1 MAINFRKFSCLT
13 DNTPGPN
20 PGITLPPG
28 AAEISFNQTAFWDY
42 EALTPAGTLAPPI
55 DTTQTVTWVLDSTL
69 PIVTGEF
76 LDGSKWVVNNGDIRL
91 LRVTPEASQGVC
103 QTLLANKDWNFLAAS
118 DGNTKPE
125 QGDTVNFKFW
135 KNITVINPDIG
146 KMRIFDLLPNV
157 PGTRWS
163 QWHINSTAIPTPSGT
178 ISAALKDFQHSRRTR
193 SNSTT
198 PLTEIEILFPI
209 PLPTD
214 SYSKIR
220 TADGINFTSI
230 PLTLVI
236 PHGVNGVEDSAVFR
250 TNLTLNP
257 FDGRGGRQRAS
268 AGNPAGGTGTPSIN
282 GTTGATVNM
291 GTHDL
296 NTKLLPY
303 NSVATPTVPGGPRIR
318 GHFENPGHRIGTTF
332 DVSQKWASPG
342 PLGTS
347 LKSGDMVVT
356 AVSHHQPAV
365 WKNVGGPA
373 GAPATSK
380 WEDQSIHGTTT
391 ITIAKSTGSDLG
403 GVGGNS
409 SLIEFFAIL
418 TIIDPSDYNR
428 VSQNK
433 SFRPPLNWDPADRAN
448 APIMEEDHRPD
459 QYEYSD
465 DDLKHFAHELPIKNN
480 SVFPSQGAS
489 GETLSNIHYE
499 QTNFPT
505 RYKNAFDW
513 HTVGGA
519 KFLQHQSPTP
529 NSGDTRSRDAG
540 NTEYGTGNLKLFET
554 QALLCFNTTNADG
567 FGTAQREKLRRA
579 LTQRGIDEYGAARSL
594 GVTVHNDG
602 GHCGD
607 THCLMMFAYMMTRN
621 VDIGVILDMNSL
633 GNVNNNTLMPI
644 TGPKAIA
651 YHENGNYASFGQS
664 WTSRDL
670 DTYLHIAKFQ
680 NLEILKI
687 ETGNDLSTLPR
698 SRNSAVV
705 ANGPYQ
711 KITVYAPYNVDSGK
725 VYNVLGLT
733 GKSDSKKVSF
743 AATAFGN
750 QLGRTTID
758 TLHTIAGGDT
768 SRSGRWNWEDNVNQ
782 LDHDSHA
789 GGYIRNPNNGKIS
802 RIITSRCTE
811 VFHKVWNSGTIL
823 NVGPVDQ
830 VAPNR
835 ETASAGDLLTISF
848 PWGSNSILQATTTA
862 NIGLVKNGDVVYNDN
877 MFFPAGTEFT
887 TIVLDSNNPVL
898 TQVNIA
904 GNIKFATW
912 KVSRSHQIPTPTVP
926 PPGISMV
933 AGSMRIL
940 QGIKGFVTDGV
951 LTVTSNSESVEP
963 GSMLYWENVLP
974 GTCVT
979 ETLTANT
986 FTLNKSQ
993 SIGSITD
1000 QKIIAV
1006 FRITEL
1012 MPKATIDN
1020 TSLTQDGPSSANS
1033 ALVFYLRDNIFPTNF
1048 VSGSPDVKFPKDTDT
1063 SHRLCD
1069 LAPHTVE
1076 DVLSGKA
1083 RVGSINRGQ
1092 QTMNYPFSNFPYTY
1106 VFGGGIALYS
1116 MIFRGCQ
1123 KTGLRIPRMIDLMHK
1138 KSLFYTDTLLG
1149 RAFYNRSAASTYFYT
1164 LGTGGS
1170 GNNYLDPYHSALLR
1184 RFVLDGA
1191 IGPLIPYRGGP
1202 VINLAGVTTSRPL
1215 YSANRSLHDPADIE
1229 TSVGGPARTWIEFGG
1244 VTGVSVVALDGGL
1257 NATSSTDLSAW
1268 SIFGSNKSTITGAP
1282 ANASDEVAGQFAPD
1296 KNGIQANPGFDQKG
1310 HPSWAGFDIHNIP
1323 ITIEASKAHS
1333 TVFKVT
1339 IPYFLGAGTPSSPN
1353 EQPNNSAMRSRNP
1366 LSYEDYF
1373 LGKSLFV
1380 WPQGRL
1386 NPIEMVRV
1394 DDDHWTQWGYVDGGT
1409 PTTRYGTA
1417 GSIPASSDMPPWKG
1431 TVSATPEGDPTD
1443 IIIPYANTSALGP
1456 HVPWI
1461 KEQVSINTGNTR
1473 LSLTSVWTQVWAFP
1487 NDKKILKDFIY
1498 PWVIENKTPRMFWAD
1513 PIANGG
1519 VLPALPVGAAGVAAT
1534 IGSNHP

>member
-55 DTTQTVTWVLDSTL
+55 DTTQTVTWVLDSSL

-103 QTLLANKDWNFLAAS
+103 QTLLAKKDWTFLAAS

-135 KNITVINPDIG
+135 KNITVINPDVG

-163 QWHINSTAIPTPSGT
+163 QWHINAASIPAPSGT

-198 PLTEIEILFPI
+198 PLTEIEILFPT
-209 PLPTD
+209 PFPAD
-214 SYSKIR
+214 SYSKIT

-236 PHGVNGVEDSAVFR
+236 PSTSEDTAVVR
-250 TNLTLNP
+250 TDRTLNP

-268 AGNPAGGTGTPSIN
+268 AANPAGGTGTPSIN
-282 GTTGATVNM
+282 ATTGATVNM
-291 GTHDL
+291 GSHTA
-296 NTKLLPY
+296 NTTLLPY
-303 NSVATPTVPGGPRIR
+303 NPLAPTIPGGPRIR
-318 GHFENPGHRIGTTF
+318 GHFESPGHRIGTTF

-342 PLGTS
+342 PSGTL
-347 LKSGDMVVT
+347 LKSGDMIVT

-409 SLIEFFAIL
+409 CLIEFFAIL
-418 TIIDPSDYNR
+418 TIIDPSDHHR

-465 DDLKHFAHELPIKNN
+465 DDLKHFAHEFPIKDNI
-480 SVFPSQGAS
+480 VFPSGAS
-489 GETLSNIHYE
+489 GEVMSNIFYNN
-499 QTNFPT
+499 TNFPT
-505 RYKNAFDW
+505 RYKNEFDW
-513 HTVGGA
+513 HKVGGA
-519 KFLQHQSPTP
+519 KFLQHQQPTP
-529 NSGDTRSRDAG
+529 NSGDSRSRDLAS
-540 NTEYGTGNLKLFET
+540 TEYGTGVLKLYET
-554 QALLCFNTTNADG
+554 QALLCFNTTPADG
-567 FGTAQREKLRRA
+567 FGTAEREKLRRA
-579 LTQRGIDEYGAARSL
+579 LTQRGIDVYGAARSL
-594 GVTVHNDG
+594 GVTVQNDG
-602 GHCGD
+602 GHCND

-651 YHENGNYASFGQS
+651 YHENEYYGSFGQS
-664 WTSRDL
+664 WASRDL
-670 DTYLHIAKFQ
+670 DTYLHLAKFQ

-698 SRNSAVV
+698 SKNSAVV

-711 KITVYAPYNVDSGK
+711 KITVYAPYNVGVGL

-811 VFHKVWNSGTIL
+811 VFHKVWTGGTIL
-823 NVGPVDQ
+823 SVGPVDGA
-830 VAPNR
+830 APNI
-835 ETASAGDLLTISF
+835 EINLPGDLLTIAF
-848 PWGSNSILQATTTA
+848 PWGASTSLQATTNNAITS
-862 NIGLVKNGDVVYNDN
+862 VKNGDVVYNDN
-877 MFFPAGTEFT
+877 MLFPAGTEFT

-898 TQVNIA
+898 TQLKSDETKI
-904 GNIKFATW
+904 FATW

-933 AGSMRIL
+933 AGDMRIL

-951 LTVTSNSESVEP
+951 LTVTSNSETVKL
-963 GSMLYWENVLP
+963 GSMLYWEDVLP

-1006 FRITEL
+1006 FDITEL
-1012 MPKATIDN
+1012 MPKATTTN
-1020 TSLTQDGPSSANS
+1020 TTLTQSSPTSANS

-1048 VSGSPDVKFPKDTDT
+1048 VSGPPDVKFPKDADT

-1076 DVLSGKA
+1076 DVVSGKA

-1116 MIFRGCQ
+1116 LIFRGCQ

-1138 KSLFYTDTLLG
+1138 KSLFYTDTILG

-1164 LGTGGS
+1164 LSTGGA
-1170 GNNYLDPYHSALLR
+1170 GNNYLDPYHGALLR

-1191 IGPLIPYRGGP
+1191 IGPLIPYRSGP
-1202 VINLAGVTTSRPL
+1202 VINLAGVGASRPL
-1215 YSANRSLHDPADIE
+1215 YSSNISLHDPADIE
-1229 TSVGGPARTWIEFGG
+1229 GVGGPARTWIEIGG

-1268 SIFGSNKSTITGAP
+1268 SILGSNKSTITGAP
-1282 ANASDEVAGQFAPD
+1282 ANVSDEVAAQFAPD
-1296 KNGIQANPGFDQKG
+1296 KNGIQANGGFDQKG

-1323 ITIEASKAHS
+1323 ITIEASKAYS

-1339 IPYFLGAGTPSSPN
+1339 IPYFLGIN
-1353 EQPNNSAMRSRNP
+1353 ILQPNNSGMRSRNP

-1373 LGKSLFV
+1373 LGKSLFI
-1380 WPQGRL
+1380 WPQGRP
-1386 NPIEMVRV
+1386 NPIEMVRL
-1394 DDDHWTQWGYVDGGT
+1394 DDDHWTQWGYVDGTT
-1409 PTTRYGTA
+1409 PTRYGTA
-1417 GSIPASSDMPPWKG
+1417 GSIPLAADMPPWKG
-1431 TVSATPEGDPTD
+1431 TVTTTTEGDPTN

-1461 KEQVSINTGNTR
+1461 KQQVSAGNGNTR
-1473 LSLTSVWTQVWAFP
+1473 LILSSNWTQVWGFP
-1487 NDKKILKDFIY
+1487 NGKKNLKDFIY